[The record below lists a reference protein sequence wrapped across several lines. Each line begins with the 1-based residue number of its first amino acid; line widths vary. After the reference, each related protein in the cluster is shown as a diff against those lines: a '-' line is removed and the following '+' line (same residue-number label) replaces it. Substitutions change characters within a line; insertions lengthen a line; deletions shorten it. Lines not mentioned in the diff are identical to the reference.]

1 MSLFLKFLVAAVA
14 AGTPLLFGTVGEILN
29 EKVGHLN
36 LGVEGMMALGAC
48 AGFMTAYL
56 TDSLA
61 LALLASFAAGVLA
74 SLIYAVLTVTF
85 LANQNVAGLTL
96 TIFGTGLSNFI
107 GVYMISRSAEGT
119 LKLPAKVTAAL
130 AAVHIPGLSD
140 APVVG
145 ELLFSYNVFVYLGVA
160 VALPTLISRAVA
172 AFLILRAAEHG
183 AGPVQLHLRGL
194 RLQGHMVRRILEIG
208 VPSAVE
214 NGLFQLGRLLVV
226 SIIATFGTAQIAAN
240 AVANNLDGMAILGGQ
255 ALGLATITVVGQCVG
270 AGDYA
275 QARRY
280 NRKLMLISWLLIA
293 ASVAAILASLPLL
306 LNLYNISD
314 EARVLSAQLVRLHNI
329 PAIALWCLS
338 FTLPNTLRAA
348 GDARFTMVV
357 SIVSM
362 AVFRIGFSVV
372 LGIWMGMGAIG
383 VWIAM
388 DIDWVCRVICFVARY
403 FSGAWTRKY
412 QNYQA

>member
-160 VALPTLISRAVA
+160 VALAAGWYLYGTKTGLNVQAIGENPGAADAASIPVNKFKYINLLLGGGICGIGRRVLQHDHQRRRVA
-172 AFLILRAAEHG
+172 ERQRGRLGLDRSG
-183 AGPVQLHLRGL
+183 AGHLCRVEAAAGHSGQLC
-194 RLQGHMVRRILEIG
+194 VRR
-208 VPSAVE
+208 P
-214 NGLFQLGRLLVV
+214 
-226 SIIATFGTAQIAAN
+226 
-240 AVANNLDGMAILGGQ
+240 
-255 ALGLATITVVGQCVG
+255 
-270 AGDYA
+270 
-275 QARRY
+275 
-280 NRKLMLISWLLIA
+280 
-293 ASVAAILASLPLL
+293 
-306 LNLYNISD
+306 
-314 EARVLSAQLVRLHNI
+314 
-329 PAIALWCLS
+329 
-338 FTLPNTLRAA
+338 
-348 GDARFTMVV
+348 
-357 SIVSM
+357 
-362 AVFRIGFSVV
+362 
-372 LGIWMGMGAIG
+372 
-383 VWIAM
+383 
-388 DIDWVCRVICFVARY
+388 
-403 FSGAWTRKY
+403 SGAEVLCAHRRS
-412 QNYQA
+412 AHCLL

>member
-1 MSLFLKFLVAAVA
+1 MLFR
-14 AGTPLLFGTVGEILN
+14 P
-29 EKVGHLN
+29 
-36 LGVEGMMALGAC
+36 
-48 AGFMTAYL
+48 
-56 TDSLA
+56 
-61 LALLASFAAGVLA
+61 
-74 SLIYAVLTVTF
+74 
-85 LANQNVAGLTL
+85 
-96 TIFGTGLSNFI
+96 
-107 GVYMISRSAEGT
+107 
-119 LKLPAKVTAAL
+119 
-130 AAVHIPGLSD
+130 HID
-140 APVVG
+140 
-145 ELLFSYNVFVYLGVA
+145 
-160 VALPTLISRAVA
+160 
-172 AFLILRAAEHG
+172 LRLE
-183 AGPVQLHLRGL
+183 RGL
-194 RLQGHMVRRILEIG
+194 LLRWDRPMVRRILLLGI
-208 VPSAVE
+208 P
-214 NGLFQLGRLLVV
+214 NGIESSLFQLGKIIMLSLV
-226 SIIATFGTAQIAAN
+226 STFGTAAIAAN
-240 AVANNLDGMAILGGQ
+240 AVGNTMANFESLPGNAINLGIVA
-255 ALGLATITVVGQCVG
+255 VVAQCVG

-293 ASVAAILASLPLL
+293 ASVAAILISLPLL